1 MRLGYLALSAMI
13 GLAGV
18 VFGDRSQR
26 IAPSAATEAPAPERD
41 RVVIEHQI
49 VQIPV
54 MPVAT
59 PDPHIKKAAT
69 SRSITA
75 PPPVATRQA
84 RTDKREPFLNRA
96 VQRIVGNGRHTPQPF
111 PRPGR

>member
-1 MRLGYLALSAMI
+1 MRLGYLALSAVI

-18 VFGDRSQR
+18 VFGDRSHR
-26 IAPSAATEAPAPERD
+26 IAPTAATEAPAPERD

-54 MPVAT
+54 MPVVT
-59 PDPHIKKAAT
+59 PEPPIKKAAT

-75 PPPVATRQA
+75 PPSLTTRLA
-84 RTDKREPFLNRA
+84 RSDKREPFLNRA
-96 VQRIVGNGRHTPQPF
+96 VQRIVGNGRYTPQPF